1 MAGPIL
7 RRSPVLDEE
16 VLLEIARIKGQSHLL
31 AMSERPK
38 LSPDLTD
45 LIVQRG
51 DREVVRRTASN
62 AGALFSD
69 TGYSELIK
77 RASQDGVLT
86 ITVGQ
91 RADLSD
97 VRLKQLLAGSLDVIR
112 RRLFD
117 LVKPERQNAIKQA
130 VAEITGVPERF
141 ESKRDFVPAQRIVL
155 ALHEAGNL
163 NEAALLGFAKSHR
176 YEESVATLSAMSGVK
191 IPTLENLILS
201 DRFDPILIVS
211 KTIGLEWAT
220 VRALIL
226 LRLGPNRVPAPSDIE
241 SARVNFAKSDA
252 VDRRAGGRL
261 LEEPP
266 VGVTTCR
273 PSQGGR
279 GAAMVAPKRATAP
292 PSLDSSAVLT
302 TAIRSSCWGASA
314 ASAWCG
320 RPLTRRRRG
329 WLRRRSRN
337 HSDAGEAQII
347 CDTPFALGFAAVAR
361 HGVAVPGQ
369 APIVGALREPAKIR
383 RAQQM
388 PQRPG
393 AVIVDIADEAK
404 FAAGSRARAPSRR
417 SSRPAQSAASSAA
430 ASARDRDGSGRCA
443 PAIAAAA
450 RPAVRRRRPR
460 AGGYC
465 RYCVP
470 RSAPGSLP
478 CR

>member
-1 MAGPIL
+1 MTVATSLIPGLEEIVRNGDPKLRAEAARRIADLFFQDAAHLRPSHVDLFDEILIDLVPHAELIARAELAERMSLVANAPKVLVGRLARENEILVAGPIL

-16 VLLEIARIKGQSHLL
+16 ALLEIARIKGQSHLL

-51 DREVVRRTASN
+51 DREVVRRTAGN

-69 TGYSELIK
+69 SGYTELIK

-130 VAEITGVPERF
+130 IAEITGVPERF

-176 YEESVATLSAMSGVK
+176 YEESIATLSAMSGVK
-191 IPTLENLILS
+191 IPTLDNLILS

-241 SARVNFAKSDA
+241 SARVNFAKLMPSTA
-252 VDRRAGGRL
+252 ERV
-261 LEEPP
+261 
-266 VGVTTCR
+266 VGFW
-273 PSQGGR
+273 
-279 GAAMVAPKRATAP
+279 K
-292 PSLDSSAVLT
+292 
-302 TAIRSSCWGASA
+302 
-314 ASAWCG
+314 
-320 RPLTRRRRG
+320 
-329 WLRRRSRN
+329 SR
-337 HSDAGEAQII
+337 
-347 CDTPFALGFAAVAR
+347 
-361 HGVAVPGQ
+361 
-369 APIVGALREPAKIR
+369 
-383 RAQQM
+383 
-388 PQRPG
+388 
-393 AVIVDIADEAK
+393 
-404 FAAGSRARAPSRR
+404 
-417 SSRPAQSAASSAA
+417 QSA
-430 ASARDRDGSGRCA
+430 
-443 PAIAAAA
+443 
-450 RPAVRRRRPR
+450 
-460 AGGYC
+460 
-465 RYCVP
+465 
-470 RSAPGSLP
+470 
-478 CR
+478 